1 MTLEEQIAKQTAEK
15 ISERVMLVVN
25 NVTDVGIHYRPRSV
39 VRKELK
45 IGDETLDE
53 ILKSGEVGTVHLTKR
68 TLLIDIRDLNKYLDR
83 RKI

>member
-1 MTLEEQIAKQTAEK
+1 MTLEDKIAQETAEK

-25 NVTDVGIHYRPRSV
+25 NAADIGLHYSPKSE
-39 VRKELK
+39 VRKKLK

-53 ILKSGEVGTVHLTKR
+53 ILRSGEIGIVHLTKR
-68 TLLIDIRDLNKYLDR
+68 RTLIDIRDLNKYLDR